1 MKISTLKKIIK
12 NNSEEKNFNYYNSL
26 INKSNEISK
35 ECNFL
40 GILMLLIFLINY
52 VIDYSKL
59 ESIEIGILQIKDA
72 ISLKIFFPLVFTFLI
87 LRYIL
92 ISAHRTE
99 LNQILNIF
107 SQDFFN
113 VNDKEN
119 VDETPFFA
127 VDDFSA
133 TFLPFSI
140 YQEFNNISRKEKS
153 KLGCIGAIIIVPFSL
168 ILTVLP
174 LILDIYYIYNLI
186 TNWSEYNLI
195 QKSSI
200 VFTIWI
206 MVVIFYYIIHKL
218 KLQHLDRTG

>member
-12 NNSEEKNFNYYNSL
+12 NNSEERNLNYYNSL
-26 INKSNEISK
+26 ISKSNEISK

-52 VIDYSKL
+52 IIDYSKL

-72 ISLKIFFPLVFTFLI
+72 NSLKIFFPLVFTFLI

-92 ISAHRTE
+92 ISTHRTE

-107 SQDFFN
+107 SREFFN
-113 VNDKEN
+113 VNYEEN
-119 VDETPFFA
+119 VDETPIFA

-140 YQEFNNISRKEKS
+140 YQEFNNISRKGKS
-153 KLGCIGAIIIVPFSL
+153 KLGCIGAVIIVPFSL

-174 LILDIYYIYNLI
+174 LILDIYWIYRLI

-195 QKSSI
+195 QQSSI

-206 MVVIFYYIIHKL
+206 LVVIFYYIIHKL